1 MADIDSK
8 EVREDGPGPLM
19 GYLPN
24 IQRLELAAAGIYS
37 VVDLYRAKE
46 RAEELGKGDM
56 YIPGLPVDAGGTD
69 PEPDPEPEPEPE
81 ALKKE

>member
-1 MADIDSK
+1 MAAK
-8 EVREDGPGPLM
+8 KTKGTRANAQAPLM

-37 VVDLYRAKE
+37 VVDLWAAKE

-56 YIPGLPVDAGGTD
+56 YIPGLPDVGGGS
-69 PEPDPEPEPEPE
+69 EPEPGPEAE
-81 ALKKE
+81 ALKK